1 VDRERG
7 LAAWAHEQ
15 GISEMDI
22 YFGHEQ
28 CSEKFRQLRCHFVH
42 FHDHDVTGAERDIV
56 LLEQFFDAVWIAH
69 HESGDRRIG
78 RFRNAQGNRV
88 IIVSVQQLQDIEHGA
103 DLVRQEN
110 GKLLYEWSVAFRGG
124 LGKVE
129 CHTGGSSNCR
139 GSSLASLRR
148 CPLQNSNLE
157 YLIAVLSMANNK
169 VRARHGTSPSD
180 WRTRLALCG
189 FRIAEWGKKAFRSRE
204 NMEPENELIVQRRE
218 KLEALR
224 EKGVEPFG
232 QAFET
237 SGSVAEVRQ
246 IFKEGETL
254 RAAGRITA
262 HRDMGKSHFVDLRDA
277 SGRIQIYFHEKEV
290 GAEAMEIFK
299 LLDLGDFI
307 GVEGTCF
314 LTKTGEST
322 LKAHKFEVLA
332 KSLRP
337 PPEKWHGLQ
346 DVEARYRQRYVDLVA
361 NEQSRETF
369 QKRILMMREI
379 RRFLED
385 RGFLEV
391 ETPMLQSVAG
401 GAAAQPFGTHHKAL
415 DLDLYLRIAPELYL
429 KRLLVGGFNK
439 VFELNRNFRNEGISR
454 KHNPEFTMLEI
465 YWAYANF
472 EKMADLVEELICK
485 LAEKVCGSLK
495 IEHRDADGRVTRTI
509 DLKRPWRRAR
519 YVDLV
524 REAAGKEWFELSSE
538 QRRARAMKD
547 LKLEILPQLADFEVT
562 QHVFE
567 KLVEEKTFDPLFV
580 THCPKELVPLA
591 KQNAADPG
599 LVDVYELIINGV
611 EMSPGYTELND
622 PDVQRK
628 RLLEQA
634 GEETQKIDED
644 FLLALEHGMPPA
656 GGLGLGIDRLA
667 MMFTGAESIRDVV
680 LFPLLKPKR
689 DQ

>member
-1 VDRERG
+1 
-7 LAAWAHEQ
+7 
-15 GISEMDI
+15 
-22 YFGHEQ
+22 
-28 CSEKFRQLRCHFVH
+28 
-42 FHDHDVTGAERDIV
+42 
-56 LLEQFFDAVWIAH
+56 
-69 HESGDRRIG
+69 
-78 RFRNAQGNRV
+78 
-88 IIVSVQQLQDIEHGA
+88 
-103 DLVRQEN
+103 
-110 GKLLYEWSVAFRGG
+110 
-124 LGKVE
+124 
-129 CHTGGSSNCR
+129 
-139 GSSLASLRR
+139 
-148 CPLQNSNLE
+148 
-157 YLIAVLSMANNK
+157 
-169 VRARHGTSPSD
+169 
-180 WRTRLALCG
+180 
-189 FRIAEWGKKAFRSRE
+189 
-204 NMEPENELIVQRRE
+204 MEPENELIAQRRE

-224 EKGVEPFG
+224 ARGVEPFG
-232 QAFET
+232 RAFET
-237 SGSVAEVRQ
+237 SGSIAEVRHA
-246 IFKEGETL
+246 FKEGESL

-277 SGRIQIYFHEKEV
+277 TGRIQAYFHEKEV
-290 GAEAMEIFK
+290 GAEAMEIFN

-307 GVEGTCF
+307 GVEGACF
-314 LTKTGEST
+314 LTKTGEPT
-322 LKAHKFEVLA
+322 LKVRKFEVLA

-369 QKRILMMREI
+369 QKRIAIVREI

-385 RGFLEV
+385 RGFAEV
-391 ETPMLQSVAG
+391 ETPILQTVAG
-401 GAAAQPFGTHHKAL
+401 GAAAAPFSTHHKAL
-415 DLDLYLRIAPELYL
+415 GLDLYLRIAPELYL
-429 KRLLVGGFNK
+429 KRLLVGGFTK

-454 KHNPEFTMLEI
+454 KHNPEFTMLEV
-465 YWAYANF
+465 YRAYADF
-472 EKMADLVEELICK
+472 EKMADLIEELICNV
-485 LAEKVCGSLK
+485 AEKICRSLE
-495 IEHRDADGRVTRTI
+495 IEHRDVEGKVVRTI
-509 DLKRPWRRAR
+509 NLKRPWRRAR

-524 REAAGKEWFELSSE
+524 REVAGKDWFNISSE
-538 QRRARAMKD
+538 QRRARASGE

-591 KQNAADPG
+591 KQNAVDSS

-622 PDVQRK
+622 PDVQRQ

-656 GGLGLGIDRLA
+656 GGFGLGIDRLA
-667 MMFTGAESIRDVV
+667 MLFTGAESIRDVI

-689 DQ
+689 D